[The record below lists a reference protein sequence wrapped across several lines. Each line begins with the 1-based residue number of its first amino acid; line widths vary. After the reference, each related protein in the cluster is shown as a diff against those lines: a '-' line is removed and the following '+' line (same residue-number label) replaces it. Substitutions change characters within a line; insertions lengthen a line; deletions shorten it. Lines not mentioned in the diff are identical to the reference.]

1 MRDQA
6 NRINIKPVIVPVA
19 TAITDNTA
27 QVGLIIDKQGFD
39 SLTYAIMT
47 GTLADADATFTT
59 LLEESDASN
68 MAGATT
74 VAAKD
79 LLGTLALASFLFSDD
94 AKCFKL
100 GYIGSKR
107 YTRLTV
113 TPAANTGAAPIVALA
128 LLGSANIGPTTNP
141 PA

>member
-1 MRDQA
+1 MRDHA
-6 NRINIKPVIVPVA
+6 NRINIKPVIVPLA
-19 TAITDNTA
+19 TALADNSA
-27 QVGLIIDKQGFD
+27 QVGLIIDKQGYD
-39 SLTYAIMT
+39 AVTYAIMT
-47 GTLADADATFTT
+47 GTLVDADATFTT

-74 VAAKD
+74 VQAKD

-94 AKCFKL
+94 AKCFKV

-113 TPAANTGAAPIVALA
+113 TPANNTGAAPIVAMA
-128 LLGSANIGPTTNP
+128 ILGAAGLGPTSNP
-141 PA
+141 PN